1 MPNRF
6 IDPTLAAHNIATAY
20 CKIYL
25 ESERT
30 LGRDLLDNYAGNSDM
45 ISHVTNTSKI
55 YANIYDAVFEEISK
69 QNELD

>member
-1 MPNRF
+1 MSNRF
-6 IDPTLAAHNIATAY
+6 IDPELAAHNIATAY

-30 LGRDLLDNYAGNSDM
+30 LGEDLLDNCAGDSDI

-55 YANIYDAVFEEISK
+55 YANIFDAVFKEISK